1 MLVKYIKNESL
12 LRISIILS
20 TTFLVS
26 VLISRTILIALA
38 ISSVSSVMFWISS
51 RQSSKK
57 KSWALFAVVPEVI
70 DHMISGI
77 QSGLSLS
84 ETLSN
89 LSERGPLVTQKFFED
104 FRLDLN
110 SGTPFESGISK
121 LQERFDN
128 RAADQLFE
136 ALIFAKNLGGTDLL
150 SMLRQLGDFT
160 RQDLTLRREIDAK
173 QGWIRNSA
181 HLSAGAPWIL
191 LLLLSAQPS
200 TSASF
205 ATPQGATILALGVGM
220 TALAYIWM
228 GKLSELPQPK
238 RIFGLLK

>member
-1 MLVKYIKNESL
+1 MFSNLLKIDSL
-12 LRISIILS
+12 FRLSIIAS
-20 TTFLVS
+20 TTFLIS
-26 VLISRTILIALA
+26 ALISRTVVIALA
-38 ISSVSSVMFWISS
+38 ISLVCSLMFWISS
-51 RQSSKK
+51 KRNFNK

-84 ETLSN
+84 ETLVN
-89 LSERGPLVTQKFFED
+89 LSERGPLLTQEYFEE
-104 FRLDLN
+104 FRNNLH
-110 SGTPFESGISK
+110 SGVSFEAAISR
-121 LQERFDN
+121 LQECFDN

-160 RQDLTLRREIDAK
+160 RQDLSLRREIDAK

-200 TSASF
+200 TSAAF
-205 ATPQGATILALGVGM
+205 KTPQGSMVLGLGVGM
-220 TALAYIWM
+220 TAIAYLWM
-228 GKLSELPQPK
+228 GKLSELPQPQ
-238 RIFGLLK
+238 RIFGLPK